1 MLGRVGKLAGTLEGE
16 KKKVEEQL
24 EKLQLPTAAD
34 LSEPAAANGAED
46 TSEQLEKK
54 EKHLVTI
61 NELIDCVQHLE
72 NTPDAAKVDQIAEV
86 SHNIDNFLNTSSIKK
101 KVITP

>member
-1 MLGRVGKLAGTLEGE
+1 MLGRVGKLVESLEGE
-16 KKKVEEQL
+16 RKMVEEQL
-24 EKLQLPTAAD
+24 EQLDPAAD
-34 LSEPAAANGAED
+34 ESQSEKVA
-46 TSEQLEKK
+46 KK

-86 SHNIDNFLNTSSIKK
+86 RSSFYISFLL
-101 KVITP
+101 